1 MEIEQTKAI
10 IEAILFAAGRPVTE
24 NELMLNLE
32 LSKDDIKQI
41 IESMK
46 EDYNSPNKGIELITI
61 DNSYQL
67 CTKTKLHEYIYPIID
82 KRTKP
87 NLSNAALE
95 TLSIIAY
102 NPRITRAEI
111 ENIESRKN
119 RLISIIDEL
128 IEENTKQ
135 ESKKITPIEAP
146 MPEREETDKIDN
158 NK

>member
-61 DNSYQL
+61 DNYAQKRNCMNIFIQL
-67 CTKTKLHEYIYPIID
+67 
-82 KRTKP
+82 
-87 NLSNAALE
+87 
-95 TLSIIAY
+95 
-102 NPRITRAEI
+102 
-111 ENIESRKN
+111 
-119 RLISIIDEL
+119 
-128 IEENTKQ
+128 
-135 ESKKITPIEAP
+135 
-146 MPEREETDKIDN
+146 
-158 NK
+158 